1 MKYWITTERGHIKA
15 RLFGRE
21 TVEETLEFIRSVVSE
36 NARLKLA
43 TILLDLR
50 TSRPLF
56 HFDHHGFLD
65 EFKKLAAEPGCRIAL
80 LGDTVELRLSNDYL
94 TLLGRQQGLNVRSF
108 RNEVAAL
115 KWLSERRSHYERRRP
130 LERRETLAQRSEAQ
144 PRRRQ
149 ERRSSRESPTSA
161 WRSAWG

>member
-1 MKYWITTERGHIKA
+1 VKYWITSERGHIKA

-21 TVEETLEFIRSVVSE
+21 TVEESLEFIRSVVAE
-36 NARLKLA
+36 NERLRLA

-50 TSRPLF
+50 SSRPLF
-56 HFDHHGFLD
+56 HFDDHGFLD
-65 EFKKLAAEPGCRIAL
+65 EFRKLAADPSCRIAL

-115 KWLSERRSHYERRRP
+115 KWLSERRSHDERRRL
-130 LERRETLAQRSEAQ
+130 LERREALGERHEASQ
-144 PRRRQ
+144 RRRQ
-149 ERRSSRESPTSA
+149 ERRSGREGLRP
-161 WRSAWG
+161 